1 MTNEQKNQ
9 IFTLLRKA
17 QTEYAKQ
24 TRDYERGYLEGAIV
38 GIEKACEVLGYIVK
52 YNPLNDEWTIEER

>member
-1 MTNEQKNQ
+1 MTNEMKEQ

-17 QTEYAKQ
+17 QTEYTKQ

-38 GIEKACEVLGYIVK
+38 GIEKACEALGYIVK
-52 YNPLNDEWTIEER
+52 YNPLSNDWTIEER

>member
-9 IFTLLRKA
+9 IIALLRNV
-17 QTEYAKQ
+17 QTKRARY

-38 GIEKACEVLGYIVK
+38 GIEKACKALGYIVK
-52 YNPLNDEWTIEER
+52 FNPIDGDWTIEEK